1 MKGIEEMYHH
11 QLQSTKEEHVTQT
24 RGDKSRASHLEE
36 KTIFS
41 HSLSNKGRH
50 KMALSQGAL
59 CVLLAGRMKDE
70 GLWSW
75 RSAPEMPT
83 EPARRCHTN
92 QHMLYTYLGGM
103 NLSQK
108 FFSMAFHPPFAFFNW
123 KL

>member
-1 MKGIEEMYHH
+1 
-11 QLQSTKEEHVTQT
+11 
-24 RGDKSRASHLEE
+24 
-36 KTIFS
+36 
-41 HSLSNKGRH
+41 
-50 KMALSQGAL
+50 MALSQGAL

-103 NLSQK
+103 NLLN
-108 FFSMAFHPPFAFFNW
+108 FSAWHFILHLFSLIGSSMNNDRRAPGG
-123 KL
+123 LS